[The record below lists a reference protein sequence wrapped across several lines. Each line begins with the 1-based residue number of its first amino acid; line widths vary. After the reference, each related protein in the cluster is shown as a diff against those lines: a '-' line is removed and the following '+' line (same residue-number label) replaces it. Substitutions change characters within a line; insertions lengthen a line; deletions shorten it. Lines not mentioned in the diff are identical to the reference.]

1 MKLVRVFVATYK
13 DEEPETS
20 TSLFDNIRAFDGN
33 DFVKP
38 VKGRSKS
45 IGGVE
50 IDFDL
55 PKDEVVEKLLE
66 IFNDENFAH
75 LCNEQ
80 YYNSRVGRVSK
91 DVLIDTVDEVYT
103 TLIDEYNLKNP

>member
-1 MKLVRVFVATYK
+1 MKLVKIIVATYK
-13 DEEPETS
+13 DEEPETRPDS
-20 TSLFDNIRAFDGN
+20 IFGSPLGDITQG
-33 DFVKP
+33 K
-38 VKGRSKS
+38 SKTV
-45 IGGVE
+45 GGVE